1 MNAGVKIKV
10 NFYLNYRA
18 KAKARDMCN
27 EAKALQSK
35 SDFLFFHK
43 SCQGNEDYPTLPTPQ
58 SI

>member
-35 SDFLFFHK
+35 SDFLFF
-43 SCQGNEDYPTLPTPQ
+43 SQELLGQ
-58 SI
+58 